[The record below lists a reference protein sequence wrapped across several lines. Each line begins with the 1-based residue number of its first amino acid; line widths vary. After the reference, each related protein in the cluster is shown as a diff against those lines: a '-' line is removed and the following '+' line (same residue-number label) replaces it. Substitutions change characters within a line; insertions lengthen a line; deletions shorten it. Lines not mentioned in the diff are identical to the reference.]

1 MDGTKKVKSKLQVLT
16 IALPIGTSA
25 AKRNSYV
32 DLESEFKTCRGFYVI
47 RNQGT
52 DYMKIGIKDAA
63 GNSIVEPVNMKHLE
77 VSQNPAIKDRFFMES
92 PFEAQGKKI
101 TISVENFS
109 ATVAIQEIDVLF
121 LLDNEN

>member
-16 IALPIGTSA
+16 IALPVGTSA

-101 TISVENFS
+101 TISVENF
-109 ATVAIQEIDVLF
+109 AVTAAIQEIDVLF

>member
-1 MDGTKKVKSKLQVLT
+1 MSKVKSKLQVVT
-16 IALPIGTSA
+16 IALPVGTTA
-25 AKRNSYV
+25 AKRNSYA

-52 DYMKIGIKDAA
+52 DYIKIGIKDGA

-77 VSQNPAIKDRFFMES
+77 VSQNPAIKDRFYKES
-92 PFEAQGKKI
+92 PFEANGKKI
-101 TISVENFS
+101 TISIENFATTS
-109 ATVAIQEIDVLF
+109 AVQDIDILF

>member
-1 MDGTKKVKSKLQVLT
+1 MEQGKKIKSKLQVAT
-16 IALPIGTSA
+16 VAMAIGTVS
-25 AKRNSYV
+25 AKRNTYV

-52 DYMKIGIKDAA
+52 DYLKIGIKDAA

-92 PFEAQGKKI
+92 PFEANGKKI
-101 TISVENFS
+101 TISVENF
-109 ATVAIQEIDVLF
+109 ATTTAVQDIDILF